1 VAEVSLNKVH
11 VKRGDTVV
19 VITGKDTDKKGEVL
33 KVIPK
38 TNRVIVKGV
47 NMVTKHVKPN
57 AANRQGGIVEQ
68 EAPIHASNVMLYCT
82 KCNKPTRIAHKILE
96 DGSKVRVCKHCNET
110 F

>member
-1 VAEVSLNKVH
+1 VSIQKVH

-19 VITGKDTDKKGEVL
+19 IISGKEDGKKGEIL
-33 KVIPK
+33 KVYPK

-47 NMVTKHVKPN
+47 NMITKHVKPN
-57 AANRQGGIVEQ
+57 MANRQGGMVHQ
-68 EAPIHASNVMLYCT
+68 EAPVNASNVMLYCT
-82 KCNKPTRIAHKILE
+82 KCSKPTRIAHKVLE